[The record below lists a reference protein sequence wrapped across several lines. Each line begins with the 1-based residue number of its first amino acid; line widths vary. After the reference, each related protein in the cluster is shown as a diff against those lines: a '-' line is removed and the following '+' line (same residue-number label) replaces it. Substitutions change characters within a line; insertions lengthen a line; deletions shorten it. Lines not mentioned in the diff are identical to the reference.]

1 MCKEKVWEGFQE
13 MFGRGCFFAHPAVI
27 LLQKEEIIYKP
38 VSVSVFT
45 LTFV

>member
-13 MFGRGCFFAHPAVI
+13 MFGRGCFFAHPAGI

-45 LTFV
+45 PIFI

>member
-13 MFGRGCFFAHPAVI
+13 MFGRGCSFAHPAVI

-38 VSVSVFT
+38 VSVGVFT
-45 LTFV
+45 LTFI